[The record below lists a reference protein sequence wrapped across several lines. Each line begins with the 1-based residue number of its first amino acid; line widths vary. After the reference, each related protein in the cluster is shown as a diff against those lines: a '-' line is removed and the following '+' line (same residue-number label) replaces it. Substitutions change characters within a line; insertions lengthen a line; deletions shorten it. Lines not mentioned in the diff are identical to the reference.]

1 MKSIF
6 DIKSY
11 LTFTKNT
18 FQKNLSYRANA
29 IIFFLGELML
39 LFITFYLW
47 KAIYRSSDSMI
58 IKGFSLNEM
67 IVYVLISFITS
78 VTINS
83 NIGSSISREV
93 KDGSIAINLIRPI
106 NYEKRMFFES
116 LGNLMYSFIVVF
128 FIGFILI
135 NILQI
140 NYSGKFSVVNIILY
154 LISILAGFIIDFYYS
169 YMFGLL
175 SFKITNMWGLN
186 QIMNAIFQLLSGAL
200 IPMVFF
206 PSWMQGIFNFLP
218 FSSMIYTPSM
228 IYLGKLTNIEII
240 KAISIQ
246 FLWIIILMIIGRQ
259 MWRSLIKELTI
270 LGG

>member
-1 MKSIF
+1 
-6 DIKSY
+6 
-11 LTFTKNT
+11 
-18 FQKNLSYRANA
+18 
-29 IIFFLGELML
+29 ML
-39 LFITFYLW
+39 LFVTFYLW

-67 IVYVLISFITS
+67 IVYVLISFITA
-78 VTINS
+78 VIVNAD
-83 NIGSSISREV
+83 ICYLISREV

-106 NYEKRMFFES
+106 NYQKRMFFES
-116 LGNLMYSFIVVF
+116 LGNLMYNFIIVF
-128 FIGFILI
+128 FIGFVVVTMIQIRYSRKISMVNTILYFVSIFAGFLI
-135 NILQI
+135 N
-140 NYSGKFSVVNIILY
+140 
-154 LISILAGFIIDFYYS
+154 FYYS

-175 SFKITNMWGLN
+175 SFKITNMWGLT
-186 QIMNAIFQLLSGAL
+186 QIMNAISQLLSGAL

-206 PSWMQGIFNFLP
+206 PSWMQWMFNFLP

-246 FLWIIILMIIGRQ
+246 FLWVIILMIIGRQ
-259 MWRSLIKELTI
+259 MWKALIKELTI

>member
-1 MKSIF
+1 
-6 DIKSY
+6 
-11 LTFTKNT
+11 
-18 FQKNLSYRANA
+18 
-29 IIFFLGELML
+29 ML
-39 LFITFYLW
+39 LFVTFYLW

-67 IVYVLISFITS
+67 IVYVLISFITA
-78 VTINS
+78 VIVNAD
-83 NIGSSISREV
+83 IGYLISREV

-106 NYEKRMFFES
+106 NYQKRMFFES
-116 LGNLMYSFIVVF
+116 LGNLMYNFIVLF
-128 FIGFILI
+128 FIGFIGVT
-135 NILQI
+135 ILQSSYRGNI
-140 NYSGKFSVVNIILY
+140 SILNIILY
-154 LISILAGFIIDFYYS
+154 FISIFAGFLINFYYS

-186 QIMNAIFQLLSGAL
+186 QIMNAISQLLSGAL
-200 IPMVFF
+200 IPIVFF

-228 IYLGKLTNIEII
+228 IYLGKLTNIESI

-259 MWRSLIKELTI
+259 MWKALIKELTI